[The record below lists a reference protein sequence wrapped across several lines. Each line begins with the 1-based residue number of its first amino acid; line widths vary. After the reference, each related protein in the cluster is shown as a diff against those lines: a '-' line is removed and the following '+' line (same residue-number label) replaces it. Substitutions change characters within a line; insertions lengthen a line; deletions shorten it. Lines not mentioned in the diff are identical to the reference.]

1 MTLASL
7 KLGVRARVTALDGLP
22 EEEALRLASLG
33 LFPGATITKLL
44 PTPLRDPVE
53 CLVDGQLLA
62 VSSALMSRITVEAA
76 G

>member
-7 KLGVRARVTALDGLP
+7 ALGVPARVAAVDGLP
-22 EEEALRLASLG
+22 EEEALRLGALG
-33 LFPGATITKLL
+33 LQPGASITKLL
-44 PTPLRDPVE
+44 LTPLRDPVE

-62 VSSALMSRITVEAA
+62 LSSALMSRILVEAA